1 MRIYLVQH
9 GLAEDKAS
17 NPARPLSPSG
27 RIETERMAVL
37 AARLDLKIQQI
48 RHSGKL
54 RASQTAEIFGSAL
67 APPEGVVAV
76 GGLNPTDDVGPI
88 ARLLDME
95 NQTLM
100 LVGHLPSLARL
111 TGELVDGDGA
121 SEPIPFRNSCILCL
135 AKQGERW
142 GIRWFLSPG

>member
-1 MRIYLVQH
+1 
-9 GLAEDKAS
+9 
-17 NPARPLSPSG
+17 
-27 RIETERMAVL
+27 
-37 AARLDLKIQQI
+37 LDLSIQQI

-76 GGLNPTDDVGPI
+76 GGLNPNDEAAAI
-88 ARLLDME
+88 ARLIEME
-95 NQTLM
+95 NQALM

-111 TGELVDGDGA
+111 TGMLVDGDA
-121 SEPIPFRNSCILCL
+121 DSAPVTFRNSCILCL
-135 AKQGERW
+135 VKQGERW

>member
-9 GLAEDKAS
+9 GLAEDK
-17 NPARPLSPSG
+17 NTDPARPLSQEG
-27 RIETERMAVL
+27 RVETERMAVL
-37 AARLDLKIQQI
+37 AARLNLKIQQI

-76 GGLNPTDDVGPI
+76 GGLNPMDEVAPI
-88 ARLLDME
+88 ARLLAME

-111 TGELVDGDGA
+111 TGELVDGDA
-121 SEPIPFRNSCILCL
+121 TKEPINFRNSCILCL
-135 AKQGERW
+135 IKQGDGW